1 MRIVYAGSPAI
12 AVPALE
18 ALAAM
23 ALEDPGV
30 LGAPGVPGAPG
41 EASGDVSGG
50 FELAALLTNPDSPR
64 GRHGKPEPT
73 DAAAAVSA
81 LGPRFAAAR
90 RDPPVLL
97 KPEKLGAAVRGE
109 LETLKPDLLV
119 SFAYGRI
126 FGPKFLALLP
136 LGGINI
142 HPSLLPAYRGP
153 APIPQAILN
162 GDRETGISI
171 QRLALQMDCG
181 DILAQERFPLT
192 GRETGAALAEEMARR
207 AARLL
212 PSVIRGLA
220 AGTLQGRPQNREGA
234 SYCGLLSRDDGKI
247 DWGQSARRI
256 EAQVRAYTPW
266 PLSWTVDGERRLCI
280 LGAALEDVGGLG
292 AGALGLAQGPD
303 IEPGDGPAAGSG
315 RAAPGTV
322 LGVDKE
328 RGILVQTGDG
338 VLVLTVL
345 QYQAKKA
352 LEWRSFLNGA
362 RDFIGRR
369 LGQGEGAGGNPD

>member
-1 MRIVYAGSPAI
+1 VRIIYAGSPAI

-18 ALAAM
+18 ALAAL
-23 ALEDPGV
+23 ALEDAGGPAVELVGV
-30 LGAPGVPGAPG
+30 
-41 EASGDVSGG
+41 
-50 FELAALLTNPDSPR
+50 LTNPDSPR

-73 DAAAAVSA
+73 ELARAALA
-81 LGPRFAAAR
+81 LGDGEARRPPILKPETLGAAAR
-90 RDPPVLL
+90 S
-97 KPEKLGAAVRGE
+97 EIAA
-109 LETLKPDLLV
+109 LHPDLLV

-126 FGPKFLALLP
+126 FGPRFLALFP

-153 APIPQAILN
+153 APIPRAILN

-171 QRLALQMDCG
+171 QRLAPEMDCG
-181 DILAQERFPLT
+181 DILAQESFPLG
-192 GRETGAALAEEMARR
+192 GRETAASLAAEVARR
-207 AARLL
+207 AALLL
-212 PSVIRGLA
+212 PRVVRDLA
-220 AGTLQGRPQNREGA
+220 AGSLRGRPQDPEKA
-234 SYCGLLSRDDGKI
+234 SYCGLLSKEDGRI
-247 DWGQSARRI
+247 DWNLGARRI

-266 PLSWTVDGERRLCI
+266 PLSWTMDGERRLYV
-280 LGAALEDVGGLG
+280 LAAEHPPEGDRVVGGR
-292 AGALGLAQGPD
+292 
-303 IEPGDGPAAGSG
+303 E
-315 RAAPGTV
+315 PGTV

-352 LEWRSFLNGA
+352 LEWRAFLNGA

-369 LGQGEGAGGNPD
+369 LG